1 MDGFPTSYLA
11 ERQRM
16 LRLTMSRMMMARTSA
31 CLSLSSRFT
40 NGVILRPV
48 LGIDN
53 QTPLPGFST
62 HNEDIARLHVE
73 ALHPHIPAGNY
84 QAITNGTSGI
94 RWEETNEIVV
104 RELPDTVQSGS
115 LLNSGSS
122 MTVPVHLDASETER
136 TFGWKFQ
143 RYESQVLSVVG

>member
-1 MDGFPTSYLA
+1 
-11 ERQRM
+11 
-16 LRLTMSRMMMARTSA
+16 MSRMIMARTSA

-40 NGVILRPV
+40 IGVILRPV

-73 ALHPHIPAGNY
+73 ALHPHIPAGHY

-94 RWEETNEIVV
+94 RWEETNETVV
-104 RELPDTVQSGS
+104 REFLDTEQNGS
-115 LLNSGSS
+115 LLNSARLKYDCSCTPGC
-122 MTVPVHLDASETER
+122 
-136 TFGWKFQ
+136 
-143 RYESQVLSVVG
+143 